1 MILVNSSAAHLL
13 RNRLRSASEAHMV
26 HRVAGRANP
35 RLQKRKKVRD
45 VVGLYLDPPDRA
57 LVLCVDEKAQIQAL
71 DRSQPLLPMRPGQA
85 ARRTP
90 DYLRHGTINL
100 FAALDAKA
108 GTVIGEFHRRHRAVE
123 FRSFLETIDAAV
135 PGELQLHLILDNY
148 GTHKTPAIK
157 RWLLRHPR
165 FHLHFTPTGGSW
177 LNLVERW
184 FALLTE
190 KQLRRGVHRS
200 TRELEDAIRAFLEHH
215 NRHPKPFIW
224 TKTADQILD
233 SVADFVNV
241 FQTQD
246 TSGSYW

>member
-1 MILVNSSAAHLL
+1 M
-13 RNRLRSASEAHMV
+13 RLQP
-26 HRVAGRANP
+26 HRVEGFKLSKDP
-35 RLQKRKKVRD
+35 LFIEKVRD
-45 VVGLYLDPPDRA
+45 IVGLYLDPPDRA

-85 ARRTP
+85 ERRTP

-123 FRSFLETIDAAV
+123 FRSFLDTIDAAV
-135 PGELQLHLILDNY
+135 PDELELHLILDNY

-200 TRELEDAIRAFLEHH
+200 TRELEDAIRAYLEHH

-224 TKTADQILD
+224 TKTADQILE
-233 SVADFVNV
+233 SVARFCKRISN
-241 FQTQD
+241 
-246 TSGSYW
+246 SGH